1 MDFATYLPARLR
13 ELGMTQAEFSRQIHV
28 SNSAVS
34 NWTRG
39 MRPTGR
45 DRLRAIART
54 LEEDYD
60 KVVEFVNGS
69 PGSRPGV
76 AATAAAPGPADSAA
90 LRERL
95 SSALDRIAPE
105 SLAELVGYAEYLGMK
120 QFRDDWQRFA
130 LAQLESAYGEG
141 EPDYDIAD
149 LKPFR

>member
-1 MDFATYLPARLR
+1 MDFAAYLPARLR
-13 ELGMTQAEFSRQIHV
+13 ELGMTQAEFARQIHV

-45 DRLRAIART
+45 ARLRAIAEA
-54 LEEDYD
+54 LEADYD
-60 KVVEFVNGS
+60 RVVQLVNGS
-69 PGSRPGV
+69 SGPRLPRGV
-76 AATAAAPGPADSAA
+76 ATPPESEA

-95 SSALDRIAPE
+95 NAALDNIPPE
-105 SLAELVGYAEYLGMK
+105 TLAQVVDYAEYLGMK
-120 QFRDDWQRFA
+120 HFRDDWQRFA